1 MMLSLR
7 LQLSL
12 AWDPS
17 AQSSWQRLSWL
28 SCCWRYAVFCVFV
41 TVAFVV
47 RVVERGASPGC
58 AAPAVIVI
66 VVVVVVVFVV
76 VAIPGCDAAA
86 KAIIAFASD
95 VAGSAGIEPD
105 SDMV

>member
-1 MMLSLR
+1 MLGT
-7 LQLSL
+7 L
-12 AWDPS
+12 APNHHGS
-17 AQSSWQRLSWL
+17 GSVGSVVAGGYGVVR
-28 SCCWRYAVFCVFV
+28 VFV
-41 TVAFVV
+41 TVTVVV
-47 RVVERGASPGC
+47 RVVERGASPDC

-66 VVVVVVVFVV
+66 VVVVVVV

-95 VAGSAGIEPD
+95 VAGSAGIERD

>member
-1 MMLSLR
+1 MLGT
-7 LQLSL
+7 L
-12 AWDPS
+12 APNHHGS
-17 AQSSWQRLSWL
+17 GSVGSVVAGGYGVVR
-28 SCCWRYAVFCVFV
+28 VFV
-41 TVAFVV
+41 TVTVVV
-47 RVVERGASPGC
+47 RVVERGASPDC

-66 VVVVVVVFVV
+66 VVVGVVVFV
-76 VAIPGCDAAA
+76 IESPGCDAAA

>member
-1 MMLSLR
+1 MLGT
-7 LQLSL
+7 L
-12 AWDPS
+12 APNHHGS
-17 AQSSWQRLSWL
+17 GSVGSVVAGGYGVVR
-28 SCCWRYAVFCVFV
+28 VFV
-41 TVAFVV
+41 TVTVVV
-47 RVVERGASPGC
+47 RVVERGASPDC

-66 VVVVVVVFVV
+66 VVVVVVIFVV